1 MANMSY
7 CRFENT
13 SNDLRDCVNVM
24 EEAYNLR
31 DMDLSRE
38 ELDAMKWMRE
48 LCNRF
53 INNLDRLEAAED
65 FYEEEE
71 EEDYA

>member
-13 SNDLRDCVNVM
+13 SGDLRDCVNVM
-24 EEAYNLR
+24 DEAYTLK

-38 ELDAMKWMRE
+38 ELHSMKWMRE
-48 LCNRF
+48 LCVRF
-53 INNLDRLEAAED
+53 LDNLERLENADEE
-65 FYEEEE
+65 YEEEE
-71 EEDYA
+71 

>member
-53 INNLDRLEAAED
+53 INTLDHLEAAED

-71 EEDYA
+71 EDYA